1 MSEWYKIPLTS
12 DQVAQGV
19 IMRIQFAFTKIYLA
33 HSAPKDV
40 ALLISETPNHI
51 ADPDNTSLYLTPLAS
66 RLCAALIHQYE
77 GAHPC
82 PEPSPSE
89 SSHLAGDMAYL
100 SGERELKASHERSD
114 NN

>member
-19 IMRIQFAFTKIYLA
+19 IMEVQFAFTEIYLT
-33 HSAPKDV
+33 HGAPKDV

-51 ADPDNTSLYLTPLAS
+51 ADPENTCLYLTPLAT
-66 RLCAALIHQYE
+66 RLCAALIQQFE

-82 PEPSPSE
+82 REPSPSE

-100 SGERELKASHERSD
+100 SGERELKALRERSD
-114 NN
+114 TN